1 VTFARLLAS
10 GILAGGTLRI
20 GLVTR
25 RHAAGRH
32 AAVLSKRTFQFCEGL
47 TGTVT
52 VVLPIQ
58 NNRDA
63 SRIET

>member
-10 GILAGGTLRI
+10 GILAGGTLRV

-32 AAVLSKRTFQFCEGL
+32 AAVLSQED
-47 TGTVT
+47 
-52 VVLPIQ
+52 LPILGEL
-58 NNRDA
+58 
-63 SRIET
+63 S